1 MIWINHYKKKMI
13 IVNLLSFFYGII
25 YEGDTMKIIIV
36 GIGKLGEYLAKELV
50 KDNNEVTLIDLSFYG
65 KESLINNE
73 DLNYIEGNALDYTVL
88 EEAGIKETDLLISVM
103 EHDEDNLMCS
113 LLSKKLGAKHTI
125 ARVRKPEYLSSIN
138 IIKDELG
145 LSMTIN
151 PELLTA
157 YEIAQTLNIPSAL
170 SAKTF
175 LKGRVEVITLKI
187 KEGSVLHKMSINTLS
202 RRLDNNIIVCSI
214 ERDGEIIIPHGRD
227 ILRAGDIINVTGTRK
242 SIFDFLKFDGL
253 VSEKTKKVMIA
264 GGSAIAIYL
273 TRILLEMGMYVKI
286 IEIDKARCTYLSE
299 ILPKALIINGDAS
312 NQSVL
317 YEEGIEDCD
326 AFISLTSID
335 EENIVYSIF
344 ASQVNVP
351 KIITKINHI
360 NLDGVIEALGINTAI
375 APHRIAANQVVQ
387 YVRAM
392 NNSTNR
398 SSIEAIYKFE
408 DNIEMLQFNVKDD
421 FKGVDIRLA
430 DLELKEGI
438 LIVAIMRGKNIIFP
452 YGKDVIKKRDVIVL
466 INGLNHSLVNL
477 NDILV

>member
-1 MIWINHYKKKMI
+1 
-13 IVNLLSFFYGII
+13 
-25 YEGDTMKIIIV
+25 MKIIIV

-50 KDNNEVTLIDLSFYG
+50 NDGNEITLIDHSFYG

-73 DLNYIEGNALDYTVL
+73 DLNYIEGNGLDYNTL

-103 EHDEDNLMCS
+103 ESDEQNLMCS

-187 KEGSVLHKMSINTLS
+187 KEKSKLHKMSITNLS
-202 RRLDNNIIVCSI
+202 RKLNNSIIVCSI
-214 ERDGEIIIPHGRD
+214 ERDGEIIIPHGKD
-227 ILRAGDIINVTGTRK
+227 VLKEGDIINVTGTRK
-242 SIFDFLKFDGL
+242 SINDFLKFDKL

-264 GGSAIAIYL
+264 GGSSVVVYL
-273 TRILLEMGMYVKI
+273 TKILLEMGMNVKI
-286 IEIDKARCTYLSE
+286 IEINKERCNYLSE
-299 ILPKALIINGDAS
+299 ALPGALIINGDAS

-335 EENIVYSIF
+335 EENIVYSMF
-344 ASQVNVP
+344 ASLVKVP

-360 NLDGVIEALGINTAI
+360 NLDGVIDISGINTAI
-375 APHRIAANQVVQ
+375 APHKIAANQVVQ

-392 NNSTNR
+392 NNSPNR
-398 SSIEAIYKFE
+398 SCIEAIYKFE
-408 DNIEMLQFNVKDD
+408 DNIEMLQFSVKDD
-421 FKGVDIRLA
+421 FKGLDIKLNE
-430 DLELKEGI
+430 LTLKEGI
-438 LIVAIMRGKNIIFP
+438 LIVAILRGKNVIFP
-452 YGKDVIKKRDVIVL
+452 YGRDEIKEKDVIVL
-466 INGLNHSLVNL
+466 INGLNHSLVNV
-477 NDILV
+477 NDILL